1 MLVDMKRLFLGL
13 SLLAAML
20 LPGTALAAGQF
31 PPETALGSI
40 GLEGIISS
48 AAPTQGPTI
57 TTPSNGAS
65 FNTIPIT
72 VAGLCPGK
80 LLIKVFDN
88 NVFMGSTLCTNG
100 SYRLQ
105 INLFSGQNQ
114 LVARDYDALDQAGP
128 DSNTVTVTFND
139 AQFAEF
145 GTHVQLTS
153 DYAERGAPPNQELD
167 WPVNISNGTAPYAIS
182 TDWGDGSPTD
192 LMSVAAPGG
201 LTLKHTYKAAGV
213 YKMIVKAT
221 DKNGGT
227 AYLQLVAVS
236 TGAITSNS
244 TQGGKNGSGL
254 IVTKVLWWPAVAMLP
269 LIFGAFWVGRR
280 HELYSLRKQ
289 LEKSRDQEQA

>member
-1 MLVDMKRLFLGL
+1 
-13 SLLAAML
+13 
-20 LPGTALAAGQF
+20 
-31 PPETALGSI
+31 
-40 GLEGIISS
+40 
-48 AAPTQGPTI
+48 
-57 TTPSNGAS
+57 
-65 FNTIPIT
+65 
-72 VAGLCPGK
+72 
-80 LLIKVFDN
+80 
-88 NVFMGSTLCTNG
+88 MGSTLCTNG

>member
-1 MLVDMKRLFLGL
+1 MKRLFLGL

-31 PPETALGSI
+31 PPETAQGSI

>member
-31 PPETALGSI
+31 PPETAQGSI

>member
-13 SLLAAML
+13 SLLAAVL

-31 PPETALGSI
+31 PPQTAQGSI

-48 AAPTQGPTI
+48 APPTQGPTI

-65 FNTIPIT
+65 FSSVPIT